1 MDFVAAARNGTHVYH
16 VGSLKE
22 EPALVQSLPPAHPG
36 NAHCL
41 ASSAAG
47 YLAVLLH
54 QTGSVGIWDI
64 PWLLADRREKV
75 STPLGISHCEIPS
88 QSGPTAPILRCYFSP
103 RSSFLVTW
111 EQLGGLKLEPS
122 DGKGNGKP
130 AFARAENLRV
140 WSLRRRP
147 GASREFDFKITKD
160 GSQRLGINVDHL
172 DGRSLLVRRVDPG
185 LVESYNSNAA
195 SDLVLAPGDQII
207 RVNKVSSNAGAAA
220 LSEEIQRAKVLQ
232 LFVRKGAG
240 FLAPSTSA
248 GYFAPHISPLSWPP
262 VQWTCDER
270 FAFRFV
276 KDDIQVL
283 EGHSLAPVRRIS
295 AQHISQLNVSPNF
308 QPEDAPTSCFLA
320 AFCPAASS
328 CVPAMVRIFADC
340 GKGAK
345 PVLTKSLFSDAAWVT
360 MRWDPVEGS
369 DLLLLVH
376 SSELTEDD
384 MAFRTLC
391 GHGGNILYLL
401 RPRSKEPVTS
411 LATSE
416 EICLDVQWCPSSGDR
431 KRMILLQGPQPAK
444 VSIISYSGS
453 GATQREEVGRFGDP
467 FGRSFCVHVQSERG
481 MGLSNEADSADLF
494 NMTQDL
500 DLLDGA
506 VAHRAAVAVTRGERD
521 QYLGPTISRIDFSPD
536 GRTLMANEFGSELRF
551 LNVLDGKL
559 LCRIKF
565 DGGSTALWRPMLG
578 LAPPD
583 FPVPEHTRSTLAPTV
598 ELRDKDR
605 RDEIQA
611 ESTGP
616 PQYQSEEEQD
626 LHFAIGRLEEAS
638 HAPPSTLIL
647 EFNGVEGSSVITCHP
662 SDVQNGGSRELA
674 LRFCRQQH
682 LETPWVSE
690 PSLANALAERLER
703 LVPRFTGGYSAPSP
717 EPATKASMKPKKAP
731 INTEDPE
738 AVRRRVRA
746 LQKKMLPRKLKQM
759 PSASLDVLQTQK
771 IDTEP
776 EIQEELTK
784 LEDQLDLLERPPKLW
799 LNPCAM
805 PKPAIGKRLPRGNS
819 KTAWEDEMHLATKLF
834 IW

>member
-1 MDFVAAARNGTHVYH
+1 
-16 VGSLKE
+16 
-22 EPALVQSLPPAHPG
+22 
-36 NAHCL
+36 
-41 ASSAAG
+41 
-47 YLAVLLH
+47 
-54 QTGSVGIWDI
+54 
-64 PWLLADRREKV
+64 
-75 STPLGISHCEIPS
+75 
-88 QSGPTAPILRCYFSP
+88 
-103 RSSFLVTW
+103 
-111 EQLGGLKLEPS
+111 
-122 DGKGNGKP
+122 
-130 AFARAENLRV
+130 
-140 WSLRRRP
+140 
-147 GASREFDFKITKD
+147 
-160 GSQRLGINVDHL
+160 
-172 DGRSLLVRRVDPG
+172 
-185 LVESYNSNAA
+185 
-195 SDLVLAPGDQII
+195 
-207 RVNKVSSNAGAAA
+207 
-220 LSEEIQRAKVLQ
+220 
-232 LFVRKGAG
+232 
-240 FLAPSTSA
+240 
-248 GYFAPHISPLSWPP
+248 
-262 VQWTCDER
+262 
-270 FAFRFV
+270 
-276 KDDIQVL
+276 
-283 EGHSLAPVRRIS
+283 
-295 AQHISQLNVSPNF
+295 
-308 QPEDAPTSCFLA
+308 
-320 AFCPAASS
+320 
-328 CVPAMVRIFADC
+328 
-340 GKGAK
+340 
-345 PVLTKSLFSDAAWVT
+345 
-360 MRWDPVEGS
+360 
-369 DLLLLVH
+369 
-376 SSELTEDD
+376 

-391 GHGGNILYLL
+391 GHGGHILYLL

-453 GATQREEVGRFGDP
+453 GATQREEVGRFGVRNSITCDP

-494 NMTQDL
+494 NMTQ
-500 DLLDGA
+500 DGA

-536 GRTLMANEFGSELRF
+536 GRTLMANVQTEFGSELRF
-551 LNVLDGKL
+551 LNALDGKL
-559 LCRIKF
+559 LCCIKF
-565 DGGSTALWRPMLG
+565 DGGSTALWRPMSG

-598 ELRDKDR
+598 ELRDKDWLWR
-605 RDEIQA
+605 RLCTLQAKLQEIQA

-626 LHFAIGRLEEAS
+626 LHFAISRLEEAS

-682 LETPWVSE
+682 LE

-746 LQKKMLPRKLKQM
+746 LQKKMREIEKLKQM

-784 LEDQLDLLERPPKLW
+784 LEDQLDLLERPPKMIFDVDTDDGVQQIRVYEGDDCFTLAKQFCDKVG
-799 LNPCAM
+799 LDN
-805 PKPAIGKRLPRGNS
+805 
-819 KTAWEDEMHLATKLF
+819 EMAGLLAANMEQRMYQEF
-834 IW
+834 E